1 MIKYSEKHT
10 QEEVE
15 RILDPIVLE
24 WFKAK
29 YRKFSPPQV
38 DAIYHIHN
46 KENVLV
52 SSPTGTGKTFAAF
65 LDILSQLIQL
75 YRSGNREKGV
85 KVIYVSPLKAL
96 INDIRKNLLVPLEE
110 MKSGPEREWLSEIS
124 VGIRT
129 SDSTSS
135 EKAKQLLK
143 PPSILCTTP
152 ESLAIAVTAP
162 KFRENLRTVKWVIV
176 DEIHA
181 LAESK
186 RGSYLS
192 LTLELLQELAEF
204 QRIGLSATTAP
215 IEEIARFLVG
225 SNRNVTI
232 IDARFEK
239 KTEIKV
245 LSPVKDIVRTS
256 ETKLTESTYSL
267 LYSLLKKSK
276 TALIFTNTRSGT
288 ERVVA
293 NLKKKFPEI
302 FTDETIGAHHS
313 SVSRDLRLDFEDKLK
328 NGQLK
333 AIVSST
339 SLELGIDIG
348 YIDLVIQLGSPKSI
362 IRLLQRVGRSGHSI
376 DSTSKGVIIASDNDD
391 IVETSVMAYYAL
403 KRELDKIKIIKNALD
418 VLSQTVVSMSLVKR
432 WKVSEA
438 YSVIKRSYSYESL
451 EWKDFIDVI
460 NYLAGAYHSLEE
472 RGVYSKISLYRNG
485 ERVDSLGYED
495 KDAEFGRKK
504 SARMIFYL
512 NQGTIPDETKIVVFE
527 GKRPI
532 GTLEEEFVERLAPGD
547 RFVLAGKIYEFLS
560 SKRMKVYVR
569 RAEDSKPTVPAWF
582 SEELPLSYDLANRI
596 QAFRSSLIGL
606 SKKDVLEK
614 ISDYPSDENAK
625 NAIAEYLTLMTKFLK
640 SRNVENLKATDYI
653 IEQYESEKLNIVFH
667 TLLGRKANDALSRA
681 FGYKLSQMLN
691 SSVGIM
697 VSDNGFVLSVER
709 EAEVNVKRLLRSV
722 SSENI
727 EQILK
732 KAVAN
737 TELFRRKFRQVAARS
752 FMILRNYK
760 GHAISVGKQQFNSDL
775 LVKVVQE
782 VENFPLLKEAY
793 REILQ
798 DYMDISAAKDFLSR
812 IESGE
817 YRYVVLDRSNVPS
830 PFSFKMLAWG
840 SSDVILMEDRRKL
853 ILKLHQRLLQ
863 FLQKKSADAD
873 IQRRKDR

>member
-1 MIKYSEKHT
+1 MIKFAERHS
-10 QEEVE
+10 QEEAE
-15 RILDPIVLE
+15 KILEPIVLE
-24 WFKAK
+24 WFKSK
-29 YRKFSPPQV
+29 YKRFSQPQI
-38 DAIYHIHN
+38 DAIYHIHS

-52 SSPTGTGKTFAAF
+52 SSPTGTGKTLAAF
-65 LDILSQLIQL
+65 LDIISQLIQL
-75 YRSGNREKGV
+75 YRNGNDDKGV

-96 INDIRKNLLVPLEE
+96 INDIKKNLLVPLEE
-110 MKSGPEREWLSEIS
+110 MKSGPERDWLSNIN

-143 PPSILCTTP
+143 PPAILCTTP

-192 LTLELLQELAEF
+192 LTLELLQELADF
-204 QRIGLSATTAP
+204 QRIGLSATTSP
-215 IEEIARFLVG
+215 IEEIAMFLVG
-225 SNRNVTI
+225 SKRDVTV

-239 KTEIKV
+239 KTVVEV

-256 ETKLTESTYSL
+256 ETKLTESTYAM
-267 LYSLLKKSK
+267 LYRLLKNSK

-293 NLKKKFPEI
+293 NLKKKFPDI

-313 SVSRDLRLDFEDKLK
+313 SVSRDLRLDFEDRLK

-362 IRLLQRVGRSGHSI
+362 IRLLQRVGRSGHNINSV
-376 DSTSKGVIIASDNDD
+376 SRGVIIASDNDD
-391 IVETSVMAYYAL
+391 IVETTVMAYYAL
-403 KRELDKIKIIKNALD
+403 RRELDKIKIVKNALD
-418 VLSQTVVSMSLVKR
+418 VLSQTIVSMSLVKR
-432 WKVSEA
+432 WNVFEA
-438 YSVIKRSYSYESL
+438 YSVIKRSYSYETL
-451 EWKDFIDVI
+451 EWNDFIDVI

-472 RGVYSKISLYRNG
+472 SGVYSKISLYKDG
-485 ERVDSLGYED
+485 ERVDSLNYED
-495 KDAEFGRKK
+495 RNAEFGKKK

-512 NQGTIPDETKIVVFE
+512 NQGTIPDETKVVVYE

-532 GTLEEEFVERLAPGD
+532 GTLEEEFVERLGPGD

-569 RAEDSKPTVPAWF
+569 KAEDSKPTVPAWF
-582 SEELPLSYDLANRI
+582 SEELPLSYDLANKI
-596 QAFRSSLIGL
+596 QAFRSSLLGL
-606 SKKDVLEK
+606 SKGEVLEK
-614 ISDYPSDENAK
+614 ISDYPADENAK

-640 SRNVENLKATDYI
+640 SRRIEKLSSGDYLV
-653 IEQYESEKLNIVFH
+653 EQYVSDKFNIVFH

-681 FGYKLSQMLN
+681 FGYRLSEMVG
-691 SSVGIM
+691 SSVGVM
-697 VSDNGFVLSVER
+697 VSDNGFVLSVDN
-709 EAEVNVKRLLRSV
+709 EVNVNLNKLLKSV
-722 SSENI
+722 NSKNLDE
-727 EQILK
+727 ILH
-732 KAVAN
+732 KAISN

-760 GHAISVGKQQFNSDL
+760 GHSISVGKQQFNSDL
-775 LVKVVQE
+775 LVKVVQN

-798 DYMDISAAKDFLSR
+798 DYMDISAAKDFLR
-812 IESGE
+812 KVESGE
-817 YRYVVLDRSNVPS
+817 YRFFVLERSNVPS

-853 ILKLHQRLLQ
+853 ILKLHQKLIQ
-863 FLQKKSADAD
+863 FLRNKNRDAG
-873 IQRRKDR
+873 I

>member
-1 MIKYSEKHT
+1 MIKYAERHS
-10 QEEVE
+10 QEEAE
-15 RILDPIVLE
+15 KILDPIVLE
-24 WFKAK
+24 WFKSK
-29 YRKFSPPQV
+29 YKKFSPPQI
-38 DAIYHIHN
+38 DAIYHIHH

-65 LDILSQLIQL
+65 LDIISQLIQL
-75 YRSGNREKGV
+75 YKNGNNDKGI

-96 INDIRKNLLVPLEE
+96 INDIKKNLLVPLEE
-110 MKSGPEREWLSEIS
+110 MKSGPERDWLSQIN

-129 SDSTSS
+129 SDTTSS
-135 EKAKQLLK
+135 EKAKQLIK
-143 PPSILCTTP
+143 PPAILCTTP

-162 KFRENLRTVKWVIV
+162 KFKENLRTVKWVIV

-215 IEEIARFLVG
+215 IEEIAKFLAG
-225 SNRNVTI
+225 SNRDVTI

-239 KTEIKV
+239 KTMIEV
-245 LSPVKDIVRTS
+245 LSPVKDIVGVS

-267 LYSLLKKSK
+267 LYGLLKKSK

-293 NLKKKFPEI
+293 NLKKKFPDI

-376 DSTSKGVIIASDNDD
+376 NSISKGVIIASDNDD

-418 VLSQTVVSMSLVKR
+418 VLSQTIVSMSLIKR
-432 WKVSEA
+432 WNVSEA

-451 EWKDFIDVI
+451 EWNDFIDVI

-472 RGVYSKISLYRNG
+472 RGVYSKISLYKNG
-485 ERVDSLGYED
+485 EKVESLSYED
-495 KDAEFGRKK
+495 REAEFGRKK

-532 GTLEEEFVERLAPGD
+532 GTLEEEFVERLGPGD
-547 RFVLAGKIYEFLS
+547 RFVLAGKIYEFMS
-560 SKRMKVYVR
+560 SKRMRVYVKK
-569 RAEDSKPTVPAWF
+569 ADDSKPTVPAWF
-582 SEELPLSYDLANRI
+582 SEELPLSYDLANKI
-596 QAFRSSLIGL
+596 QAFRASLLGL
-606 SKKDVLEK
+606 QKYEVLDK
-614 ISDYPSDENAK
+614 IRNYPADENAK
-625 NAIAEYLTLMTKFLK
+625 NAIAEYMTLMTGFLK
-640 SRNVENLKATDYI
+640 SRKLEKLDQKDYLV
-653 IEQYESEKLNIVFH
+653 EQYKTDKFNLVFH

-681 FGYKLSQMLN
+681 FGYMLSEMVG
-691 SSVGIM
+691 SSVGVM
-697 VSDNGFVLSVER
+697 VSDNGFVLSVDNDVK
-709 EAEVNVKRLLRSV
+709 VNVKKLLKSV

-727 EQILK
+727 EQILH
-732 KAVAN
+732 KAVSN

-760 GHAISVGKQQFNSDL
+760 GHSISVGKQQFNSDL
-775 LVKVVQE
+775 LVKVVQK
-782 VENFPLLKEAY
+782 VEGFPLLKETY

-798 DYMDISAAKDFLSR
+798 DYMDISAAKEFLKKL
-812 IESGE
+812 ESGE
-817 YRYVVLDRSNVPS
+817 HRFLVLEKSNVPS

-853 ILKLHQRLLQ
+853 ILKLHQKLLQ
-863 FLQKKSADAD
+863 FLKNKKKDAD
-873 IQRRKDR
+873 I

>member
-1 MIKYSEKHT
+1 MIRYAEKHS

-15 RILDPIVLE
+15 KLLDPIVLE
-24 WFKAK
+24 WFKSR

-75 YRSGNREKGV
+75 YKNGNSERGV
-85 KVIYVSPLKAL
+85 KVLYVSPLKAL

-110 MKSGPEREWLSEIS
+110 MKSGKEREWLSGIS

-162 KFRENLRTVKWVIV
+162 KFRENLRTVRWVIV

-225 SNRNVTI
+225 SNRDVTI

-245 LSPVKDIVRTS
+245 LSPVKDIVKAS

-293 NLKKKFPEI
+293 NLKKKFPDI

-376 DSTSKGVIIASDNDD
+376 NSTSKGVIIASDNDD
-391 IVETSVMAYYAL
+391 IVETSVMAYFAL
-403 KRELDKIKIIKNALD
+403 RRELDKIKIIKNPLD
-418 VLSQTVVSMSLVKR
+418 VLSQIIVSMSLVKR
-432 WKVSEA
+432 WKVAEA
-438 YSVIKRSYSYESL
+438 YSLVKRSYSFESL
-451 EWKDFIDVI
+451 EWNDFIDVI

-472 RGVYSKISLYRNG
+472 RGVYAKISLYKNG
-485 ERVDSLGYED
+485 ERADSLGYED
-495 KDAEFGRKK
+495 EDAEFGRRK

-527 GKRPI
+527 GKKPI

-560 SKRMKVYVR
+560 SKRMKVYVK

-606 SKKDVLEK
+606 SKKDVLK
-614 ISDYPSDENAK
+614 RIKDYPADENAK
-625 NAIAEYLTLMTKFLK
+625 NAIAEYITLMSEFLK
-640 SRNVENLKATDYI
+640 SRKIEKLSPSDYLV
-653 IEQYESEKLNIVFH
+653 EQYESEKMNIVFH

-681 FGYKLSQMLN
+681 YGYKLSQMLG
-691 SSVGIM
+691 SSVGVM

-709 EAEVNVKRLLRSV
+709 DAEVNAKKLLRSV
-722 SSENI
+722 TSENI
-727 EQILK
+727 EGILL
-732 KAVAN
+732 KAIAN

-775 LVKVVQE
+775 LVKVVQN
-782 VENFPLLKEAY
+782 VDNFPLLKEAY

-798 DYMDISAAKDFLSR
+798 DYMDISAAKEFLSR

-817 YRYVVLDRSNVPS
+817 YRYMVLDRSNVPS

-853 ILKLHQRLLQ
+853 ILKLHQKLLQ
-863 FLQKKSADAD
+863 FLQKKREDAD
-873 IQRRKDR
+873 I